1 MDETHIKKLP
11 TSTKHSN
18 GLYLQMS
25 LEADPIVLNVGSLYK
40 YSNSQKG
47 PAGKGKPHMV
57 LVIHFQVFL
66 EFSLDIA

>member
-25 LEADPIVLNVGSLYK
+25 LDASLVVSNVGSFVTK
-40 YSNSQKG
+40 K
-47 PAGKGKPHMV
+47 V
-57 LVIHFQVFL
+57 
-66 EFSLDIA
+66 